1 MPGTNSGKS
10 DKNLSCSL
18 WSCLELWFH
27 VAITV
32 SCIGLCNVFYVS
44 GFFWGGG
51 GRRIHWLL
59 QVTCSLTVDEVAY
72 IWHRTFSAVN
82 VIWKN

>member
-10 DKNLSCSL
+10 DKNLSSSV

-32 SCIGLCNVFYVS
+32 SCIGLCNVFYFSVV
-44 GFFWGGG
+44 FLGGG
-51 GRRIHWLL
+51 ERRIHWLL
-59 QVTCSLTVDEVAY
+59 PVTCPLTVDEVAY

-82 VIWKN
+82 VICKN